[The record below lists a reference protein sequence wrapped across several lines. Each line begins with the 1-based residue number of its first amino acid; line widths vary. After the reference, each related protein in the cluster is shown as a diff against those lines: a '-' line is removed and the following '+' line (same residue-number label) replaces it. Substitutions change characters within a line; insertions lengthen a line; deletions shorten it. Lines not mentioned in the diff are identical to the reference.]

1 MTKTASTSKTASPIL
16 DALATAGKWTIG
28 IGVALCVTGAFLWLP
43 PARGFQNPELA
54 RIVALHLPNAAAILT
69 ASLVA
74 TYFGARYLLKGR
86 DPMDDAK
93 SKTAAALSALF
104 CILTTVTGSIFAHV
118 QWGVYWNWDPKQ
130 ICITILLLIY
140 AAYFVLRAGIE
151 DPDKR
156 GAVSA
161 AYVLFMGV
169 MTPMLTYVVPRLMP
183 SLHPKNAGF
192 DAPYLTII
200 GAMSFLL
207 PGLFFWMQSIAVRYE
222 RVRLLVAERNEEAV
236 PPELTETTRPASA
249 GAVVPARGA

>member
-1 MTKTASTSKTASPIL
+1 
-16 DALATAGKWTIG
+16 
-28 IGVALCVTGAFLWLP
+28 
-43 PARGFQNPELA
+43 
-54 RIVALHLPNAAAILT
+54 
-69 ASLVA
+69 
-74 TYFGARYLLKGR
+74 
-86 DPMDDAK
+86 
-93 SKTAAALSALF
+93 
-104 CILTTVTGSIFAHV
+104 
-118 QWGVYWNWDPKQ
+118 
-130 ICITILLLIY
+130 LLLIY

-207 PGLFFWMQSIAVRYE
+207 PGLFFWMQNIAVRYE
-222 RVRLLVAERNEEAV
+222 RVRLLAAEMEEDAV
-236 PPELTETTRPASA
+236 VQTETITARPNASVTVRA
-249 GAVVPARGA
+249 HGA